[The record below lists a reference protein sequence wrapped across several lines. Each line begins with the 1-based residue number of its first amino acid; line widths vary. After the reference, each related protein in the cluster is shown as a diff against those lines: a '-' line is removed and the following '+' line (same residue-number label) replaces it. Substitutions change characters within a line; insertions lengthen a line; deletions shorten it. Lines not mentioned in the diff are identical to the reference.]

1 MLFSFDVCFLWWSIT
16 LENLCVFLF
25 FFYVWL
31 LYANFSVCFK
41 NSVLDLL
48 KTRSSF
54 FLVVFKFTVML
65 FLLLFYPVANNEI
78 TLPSYQNSYWTGGDK
93 FFTVENFYCE
103 MTLNWLSRTFT
114 RSQAHFICYN
124 LQVYFKKRFFTKF
137 YVLLLLGGSRISR
150 LVSDYLSLVEM
161 VISLS
166 ASVVL
171 IKKPVNWHSKSID
184 WFLYEGNTG
193 T

>member
-1 MLFSFDVCFLWWSIT
+1 MVVDIISLKPVKRKMKSFDAFQFWCLFSLMKYYFRELVCFFIL
-16 LENLCVFLF
+16 
-25 FFYVWL
+25 FYVWL

-103 MTLNWLSRTFT
+103 MTLNWISRTFT
-114 RSQAHFICYN
+114 RSQAHFTCYN
-124 LQVYFKKRFFTKF
+124 LQVYFKK
-137 YVLLLLGGSRISR
+137 
-150 LVSDYLSLVEM
+150 
-161 VISLS
+161 
-166 ASVVL
+166 
-171 IKKPVNWHSKSID
+171 
-184 WFLYEGNTG
+184 G
-193 T
+193 TSPNSMFCCF